1 MSHIDKLR
9 KQIDKIDFQI
19 LDLLKKRSK
28 ISENIGKEKKSNNL
42 FRPERQ
48 ASILRNI
55 LKKNG
60 NNLNPLHILSFWRS
74 IFLSQIAVQGGIKL
88 ILSNN
93 IANSYIKT
101 VYDYFSHDIE
111 IVTMNNNS
119 KALEKVY
126 NGKNILTI
134 LPYPS
139 NNKGAKWWTNIQLE
153 KLYAIAALPFFLKKK
168 KLPSLIIVSKYK
180 PVIEKDSYF
189 LYISKYFIKDKNI
202 ILETK
207 SSKCYLYRS
216 NNMIKNKD
224 LKLFGILPKHYEG

>member
-1 MSHIDKLR
+1 MSQIDKLR

-28 ISENIGKEKKSNNL
+28 IAEKIGKEKKSNNL

-48 ASILRNI
+48 ASILKNI
-55 LKKNG
+55 LNKNG

-74 IFLSQIAVQGGIKL
+74 IFLSQIDVQGGIKL

-101 VYDYFSHDIE
+101 IYDYFSHDIK
-111 IVTMNNNS
+111 IITLNKTS
-119 KALEKVY
+119 KALEKVN

-139 NNKGAKWWTNIQLE
+139 NNKGAKWWTDKRLE
-153 KLYAIAALPFFLKKK
+153 NLYAIAALPFFLRKKK
-168 KLPSLIIVSKYK
+168 SPSLIIVSKYK
-180 PVIEKDSYF
+180 PIIEKDSYF
-189 LYISKYFIKDKNI
+189 LYISKCSIKDKNM
-202 ILETK
+202 ILESK
-207 SSKCYLYRS
+207 SNKYYLYRS
-216 NNMIKNKD
+216 NNMINSND
-224 LKLFGILPKHYEG
+224 LKLFGILPKHYED

>member
-28 ISENIGKEKKSNNL
+28 IAENIGKEKKSNNL

-60 NNLNPLHILSFWRS
+60 NNLKPLHILSFWRS
-74 IFLSQIAVQGGIKL
+74 IFLSQIDVQGGIKL
-88 ILSNN
+88 ILSNK

-111 IVTMNNNS
+111 IITMNNTS

-139 NNKGAKWWTNIQLE
+139 NNKGAKWWTNMQLE

-189 LYISKYFIKDKNI
+189 LYISKYLIKDKNI

-207 SSKCYLYRS
+207 SSKYYLYRS
-216 NNMIKNKD
+216 NNMINNNN

>member
-28 ISENIGKEKKSNNL
+28 IAENIGKEKKSNNL

-48 ASILRNI
+48 ASILKNI
-55 LKKNG
+55 LKKND
-60 NNLNPLHILSFWRS
+60 NSLNPLYILSFWRS
-74 IFLSQIAVQGGIKL
+74 IFLSQIDVQGGIKL

-101 VYDYFSHDIE
+101 VYDYFSHDIK
-111 IVTMNNNS
+111 IITMNNTS

-189 LYISKYFIKDKNI
+189 LYISKYLIKDKYL

-216 NNMIKNKD
+216 NNMINDKN

>member
-1 MSHIDKLR
+1 MSQIDKLR

-28 ISENIGKEKKSNNL
+28 IAENIGKEKKSNNL

-55 LKKNG
+55 LKKNSK
-60 NNLNPLHILSFWRS
+60 NLNPSYILSFWRS
-74 IFLSQIAVQGGIKL
+74 IFFSQIEVQGGIKL
-88 ILSNN
+88 ILSNS

-101 VYDYFSHDIE
+101 IYDYFSHDIE
-111 IVTMNNNS
+111 IITMKSNS

-139 NNKGAKWWTNIQLE
+139 NNKGAKWWTNKRLE
-153 KLYAIAALPFFLKKK
+153 KLYAIAALPFFLSKKK
-168 KLPSLIIVSKYK
+168 TPSLIIVSKYK
-180 PVIEKDSYF
+180 PIIEKDSYF
-189 LYISKYFIKDKNI
+189 LYISKYIIKDKNMV
-202 ILETK
+202 LESR
-207 SSKCYLYRS
+207 SSKYYLYRS
-216 NNMIKNKD
+216 NNMINNND
-224 LKLFGILPKHYEG
+224 LKLFGILPKHYEN

>member
-1 MSHIDKLR
+1 MSQIDKLR

-28 ISENIGKEKKSNNL
+28 IAENIGKEKKSNNL

-60 NNLNPLHILSFWRS
+60 NNLKPLYILSFWRS
-74 IFLSQIAVQGGIKL
+74 IFLSQIDVQGGIKL
-88 ILSNN
+88 LLSNN

-101 VYDYFSHDIE
+101 IYDYFSHDIE
-111 IVTMNNNS
+111 IITMNNTS

-139 NNKGAKWWTNIQLE
+139 YNKSAQWWTNKRLE
-153 KLYAIAALPFFLKKK
+153 KLYGIAALPFFLRKKK
-168 KLPSLIIVSKYK
+168 SPSLIIVSKYK
-180 PVIEKDSYF
+180 PIIEKDSYF
-189 LYISKYFIKDKNI
+189 LYISKYLIKDKKI

-207 SSKCYLYRS
+207 SSKYYLYRS
-216 NNMIKNKD
+216 NNMINSND
-224 LKLFGILPKHYEG
+224 IKLFGIHPKHYED

>member
-1 MSHIDKLR
+1 MSQIDKLR

-28 ISENIGKEKKSNNL
+28 IAENIGKEKKSNNL

-60 NNLNPLHILSFWRS
+60 NNIKPLYILSFWRS
-74 IFLSQIAVQGGIKL
+74 IFLSQIDVQGGIKL
-88 ILSNN
+88 IISNN

-101 VYDYFSHDIE
+101 IYDYFSHDIE
-111 IVTMNNNS
+111 IITMNNTS

-126 NGKNILTI
+126 NGKNLLTI

-139 NNKGAKWWTNIQLE
+139 KNRGAKWWTNKRLE
-153 KLYAIAALPFFLKKK
+153 KLYAIAALPFFLRKKK
-168 KLPSLIIVSKYK
+168 SPSLIIVSKYK

-189 LYISKYFIKDKNI
+189 LYISKYLIEDKNM
-202 ILETK
+202 ILEAK
-207 SSKCYLYRS
+207 SSKYYLYKS
-216 NNMIKNKD
+216 NNMINNNN
-224 LKLFGILPKHYEG
+224 LKLFGIFPKHYEG

>member
-1 MSHIDKLR
+1 MNQIDKLR

-28 ISENIGKEKKSNNL
+28 IAEKIGIAKKSNNL

-60 NNLNPLHILSFWRS
+60 NNLNPSYILSFWRS
-74 IFLSQIAVQGGIKL
+74 IFLSQIDVQGGIKL
-88 ILSNN
+88 LLSNN

-101 VYDYFSHDIE
+101 IYDYFSHDIE
-111 IVTMNNNS
+111 IITVNNTS

-139 NNKGAKWWTNIQLE
+139 YNKGAQWWTNKRLE
-153 KLYAIAALPFFLKKK
+153 KLYGIAALPFFLRKKK
-168 KLPSLIIVSKYK
+168 SPSLIIVSKYM

-189 LYISKYFIKDKNI
+189 LYISKYLIKDKNTVLI
-202 ILETK
+202 SK
-207 SSKCYLYRS
+207 SGKYYLYRS
-216 NNMIKNKD
+216 NNMINSND

>member
-1 MSHIDKLR
+1 MGQIDKLR
-9 KQIDKIDFQI
+9 KQIDKIDLQI

-28 ISENIGKEKKSNNL
+28 IAKNIGKEKKSNNL

-55 LKKNG
+55 LKKNN
-60 NNLNPLHILSFWRS
+60 NNLNPLYILSFWRS
-74 IFLSQIAVQGGIKL
+74 IFLSQIDVQGGIKL
-88 ILSNN
+88 IISNN

-101 VYDYFSHDIE
+101 IYDYFSHDIE
-111 IVTMNNNS
+111 IITMNNTS

-126 NGKNILTI
+126 DGKNILTI

-139 NNKGAKWWTNIQLE
+139 KNKVTKWWTNKRLE
-153 KLYAIAALPFFLKKK
+153 NLYAIAALPFFLRKKK
-168 KLPSLIIVSKYK
+168 SPSLIIISKYK
-180 PVIEKDSYF
+180 PIIEKNSYF
-189 LYISKYFIKDKNI
+189 LYISKYLIKDKNM

-207 SSKCYLYRS
+207 SSKYYLYRT
-216 NNMIKNKD
+216 NNMIINNN

>member
-1 MSHIDKLR
+1 MSQIDKLR

-28 ISENIGKEKKSNNL
+28 IAENIGKEKKSNNL

-60 NNLNPLHILSFWRS
+60 NNLNPSYILSLWRS
-74 IFLSQIAVQGGIKL
+74 IFLSQIDVQGGIKL

-101 VYDYFSHDIE
+101 IYDYFSHDIE
-111 IVTMNNNS
+111 ISIMNNTS
-119 KALEKVY
+119 KALEKVH

-139 NNKGAKWWTNIQLE
+139 NDKGAIWWTNKRLE

-168 KLPSLIIVSKYK
+168 KTPSLIIVSKYK
-180 PVIEKDSYF
+180 PIIEKDSYF
-189 LYISKYFIKDKNI
+189 LYISKYLIKDKNM
-202 ILETK
+202 ILESK
-207 SSKCYLYRS
+207 SNKYYLYRS
-216 NNMIKNKD
+216 NNMLDNSD
-224 LKLFGILPKHYEG
+224 LKLFGILPKHYEN

>member
-1 MSHIDKLR
+1 MSQIDKLR
-9 KQIDKIDFQI
+9 KQIDKIDFKI

-28 ISENIGKEKKSNNL
+28 IAEKIGKEKKSNNL

-60 NNLNPLHILSFWRS
+60 NNLNPSYILSFWRT
-74 IFLSQIAVQGGIKL
+74 IFLSQIDVQGGIKL

-101 VYDYFSHDIE
+101 IYDYFSHDIE
-111 IVTMNNNS
+111 ISTMNNTS
-119 KALEKVY
+119 KALEKVHK
-126 NGKNILTI
+126 GKNILTI

-139 NNKGAKWWTNIQLE
+139 NNKGAIWWTNKRLE

-168 KLPSLIIVSKYK
+168 KTPSLIIVSKYK
-180 PVIEKDSYF
+180 PTIEKDSYF
-189 LYISKYFIKDKNI
+189 LYISKYLIKDKNM
-202 ILETK
+202 ILESK
-207 SSKCYLYRS
+207 SNKYYLYRS
-216 NNMIKNKD
+216 NNMLENNN
-224 LKLFGILPKHYEG
+224 LKLFGILPKNYED

>member
-1 MSHIDKLR
+1 MSQIDKLR
-9 KQIDKIDFQI
+9 KQIDKIDFLI

-28 ISENIGKEKKSNNL
+28 IAENIGKEKKSNNL

-60 NNLNPLHILSFWRS
+60 NNLNPSYILSLWRS
-74 IFLSQIAVQGGIKL
+74 IFLSQIDVQGGIKL

-101 VYDYFSHDIE
+101 IFDYFSHDIE
-111 IVTMNNNS
+111 ISIMNNTS
-119 KALEKVY
+119 KALEKVH

-139 NNKGAKWWTNIQLE
+139 NDKGAIWWTNKRLE

-168 KLPSLIIVSKYK
+168 KTPSLIIVSKYK
-180 PVIEKDSYF
+180 PIIEKDSYF
-189 LYISKYFIKDKNI
+189 LYISKYLIKDKNM
-202 ILETK
+202 ILESK
-207 SSKCYLYRS
+207 SNKYYLYRS
-216 NNMIKNKD
+216 NNMLDNSD
-224 LKLFGILPKHYEG
+224 LKLFGILPKHYEN

>member
-1 MSHIDKLR
+1 MSQIDKLR

-28 ISENIGKEKKSNNL
+28 IAENIGKEKKSNNL

-48 ASILRNI
+48 ANILRNI

-60 NNLNPLHILSFWRS
+60 NNLNPSYILSFWRS
-74 IFLSQIAVQGGIKL
+74 IFLSQIDVQGGIKL
-88 ILSNN
+88 LLSNN

-101 VYDYFSHDIE
+101 IYDYFSHDIE
-111 IVTMNNNS
+111 IITINNTS

-139 NNKGAKWWTNIQLE
+139 YNKGAQWWTNKRLE
-153 KLYAIAALPFFLKKK
+153 KLYGIAALPFFLRKKK
-168 KLPSLIIVSKYK
+168 SPSLIIVSKYK
-180 PVIEKDSYF
+180 PLIEKGSYF
-189 LYISKYFIKDKNI
+189 LYISKYLIKDKNT
-202 ILETK
+202 ILISK
-207 SSKCYLYRS
+207 SGKYYLYRS
-216 NNMIKNKD
+216 NNMINNND
-224 LKLFGILPKHYEG
+224 LKLFGILPKHYED

>member
-1 MSHIDKLR
+1 MSQIDKLR

-28 ISENIGKEKKSNNL
+28 IAENIGKEKKSNNL

-55 LKKNG
+55 LKKND
-60 NNLNPLHILSFWRS
+60 NNLNPLYILSFWRS
-74 IFLSQIAVQGGIKL
+74 IFLSQIDVQGGIKL

-111 IVTMNNNS
+111 IITMNNTS

-139 NNKGAKWWTNIQLE
+139 NNKDAKWWTNIQLE

-189 LYISKYFIKDKNI
+189 LYISKYLIKDNNL

-216 NNMIKNKD
+216 NNMINNKD

>member
-1 MSHIDKLR
+1 MNQIDKLR

-28 ISENIGKEKKSNNL
+28 IAENIGKEKKSNNL

-74 IFLSQIAVQGGIKL
+74 IFLSQIDVQGGIKL
-88 ILSNN
+88 LLSNN

-101 VYDYFSHDIE
+101 IYDYFSHDIE
-111 IVTMNNNS
+111 IITMNNTS

-139 NNKGAKWWTNIQLE
+139 YNKGAQWWTNKRLV
-153 KLYAIAALPFFLKKK
+153 KLYGIAALPFFLRKKK
-168 KLPSLIIVSKYK
+168 SPSLIIVSKYK
-180 PVIEKDSYF
+180 PIIEKDSYF
-189 LYISKYFIKDKNI
+189 LYISKYLIKDKNTVLI
-202 ILETK
+202 SK
-207 SSKCYLYRS
+207 SGKHYLYRS
-216 NNMIKNKD
+216 NNMINSND
-224 LKLFGILPKHYEG
+224 LKLFGILPKHYED

>member
-1 MSHIDKLR
+1 MSQIDKLR

-28 ISENIGKEKKSNNL
+28 IAENIGKEKKSNNL

-48 ASILRNI
+48 ASILRNM
-55 LKKNG
+55 LKKND
-60 NNLNPLHILSFWRS
+60 NNLNPLYILSFWRS
-74 IFLSQIAVQGGIKL
+74 IFLSQIDVQGGIKL

-93 IANSYIKT
+93 IVNSYIKT
-101 VYDYFSHDIE
+101 IYDYFSHDIE
-111 IVTMNNNS
+111 IITMNNTS

-189 LYISKYFIKDKNI
+189 LYISKYLIKDNNL

-216 NNMIKNKD
+216 NNMINNKD

>member
-1 MSHIDKLR
+1 MSQIDKLR

-28 ISENIGKEKKSNNL
+28 IAENKGKEKKSNNL

-60 NNLNPLHILSFWRS
+60 NSLNPSYILSFWRS
-74 IFLSQIAVQGGIKL
+74 IFLSQIDVQGGIKL
-88 ILSNN
+88 LLSNN

-101 VYDYFSHDIE
+101 IYDYFSHDIE
-111 IVTMNNNS
+111 IITMNNTS

-139 NNKGAKWWTNIQLE
+139 YNKGAQWWTNKRLE
-153 KLYAIAALPFFLKKK
+153 KLYGIAALPFFLRKKK
-168 KLPSLIIVSKYK
+168 SPSLIIVSKYK
-180 PVIEKDSYF
+180 PIIEKDSYF
-189 LYISKYFIKDKNI
+189 LYISKYLIKDKNKVLI
-202 ILETK
+202 SK
-207 SSKCYLYRS
+207 SGKHYLYRS
-216 NNMIKNKD
+216 NNMINSND
-224 LKLFGILPKHYEG
+224 LKLFGILPKHYED

>member
-28 ISENIGKEKKSNNL
+28 IAENIGKEKKSNNL

-74 IFLSQIAVQGGIKL
+74 IFLSQIELQGGIKL

-111 IVTMNNNS
+111 IITMNNTS

-139 NNKGAKWWTNIQLE
+139 YNKGAQWWTNKRLE
-153 KLYAIAALPFFLKKK
+153 KLYGIAALPFFLRKKK
-168 KLPSLIIVSKYK
+168 SPSLIIVSKYK
-180 PVIEKDSYF
+180 PIMEKDSYF
-189 LYISKYFIKDKNI
+189 LYISKYLVKDKNTVLI
-202 ILETK
+202 SK
-207 SSKCYLYRS
+207 SGKHYLYRS
-216 NNMIKNKD
+216 NNMINSND
-224 LKLFGILPKHYEG
+224 LKLFGILPKHYED

>member
-1 MSHIDKLR
+1 MSQIDKLR

-28 ISENIGKEKKSNNL
+28 IAEKIGKEKKSNNL

-60 NNLNPLHILSFWRS
+60 NNLNPSYILSFWRT
-74 IFLSQIAVQGGIKL
+74 IFLSQIDVQGGIKL

-101 VYDYFSHDIE
+101 IYDYFSHDIE
-111 IVTMNNNS
+111 ISTMNNTS
-119 KALEKVY
+119 KALEKVHK
-126 NGKNILTI
+126 GKNILTI

-139 NNKGAKWWTNIQLE
+139 NNKGAIWWTNKRLE

-168 KLPSLIIVSKYK
+168 KTPSLIIVSKYK
-180 PVIEKDSYF
+180 PIIEKDSYF
-189 LYISKYFIKDKNI
+189 LYISKYLIKDKNM
-202 ILETK
+202 ILESK
-207 SSKCYLYRS
+207 SNKYYLYRS
-216 NNMIKNKD
+216 NNMLENNN
-224 LKLFGILPKHYEG
+224 LKLFGILPKNYED

>member
-1 MSHIDKLR
+1 MSQIDKLR

-28 ISENIGKEKKSNNL
+28 IAEKIGKEKKSNNL

-60 NNLNPLHILSFWRS
+60 NNLNPLYILSFWRS
-74 IFLSQIAVQGGIKL
+74 IFLSQIDVQGGIKL

-101 VYDYFSHDIE
+101 IYDYFSHDIE
-111 IVTMNNNS
+111 IITMNNTS

-139 NNKGAKWWTNIQLE
+139 YNKGAQWWTNKRLE
-153 KLYAIAALPFFLKKK
+153 KLYGIAALPFFLRKKK
-168 KLPSLIIVSKYK
+168 SPSLIIVSKYK
-180 PVIEKDSYF
+180 PIIEKDSYF
-189 LYISKYFIKDKNI
+189 LYISKYLIKDKNTVLI
-202 ILETK
+202 SK
-207 SSKCYLYRS
+207 SGKYYLYRS
-216 NNMIKNKD
+216 NNMINNND
-224 LKLFGILPKHYEG
+224 LKLFGILPKHYED